1 MDGEGPGAILRT
13 VARQRREAG
22 EAILRELAAHRDS
35 GFTGFLEQRAR
46 AWRDRPALRHGE
58 RTHSYAQLFEAIA
71 RVQAILRAKGIGERD
86 PVGVLLENTDRYV
99 IWYLAVLGMGAIAVP
114 INPKLAAPEMH
125 YILGNARV
133 VLTLSE
139 GSFAQRLAEIDALA
153 GAEVPRLL
161 IDDAQPTGEAP
172 APAATAT
179 PAGIAQDTPA
189 AVYYTS
195 GTTGSPKGVVHT
207 HGSLIAIALQSPEP
221 WGYDIAELRALAITP
236 LFHIALHT
244 IFLPVLALGG
254 LLVVDA
260 YATEDTIRSIE
271 RNRINSF
278 FGVPSILLMMVEKAR
293 ELGVTLPGVRALQF
307 GAAPMPVARLDD
319 VRSLFVN
326 AELVHGMGQTE
337 SAGTIVTLPSRLA
350 FERAGSVGFAIPGME
365 IDIVGEADEPLPPL
379 LVGEL
384 VARGPNVMKEYLRNP
399 AATAE
404 TLRGGWLHT
413 GDLGYRDADGFVY
426 LVDRKKDMI
435 IRGGENI
442 YSSEVEQVLMRHP
455 ALESVAVVG
464 RADPLF
470 GERVVA
476 FLVPRPGATAP
487 TLEEIQAHCRPLMA
501 GYKAPAEVLVLEQM
515 PVTATGK
522 IRKGE
527 LRALLTDG

>member
-1 MDGEGPGAILRT
+1 MQGETPGAILRAT
-13 VARQRREAG
+13 ASARREAG

-35 GFTGFLEQRAR
+35 GFTGFLRERAQ
-46 AWRDRPALRHGE
+46 AWPQRPALRHRE
-58 RTHSYAQLFEAIA
+58 RTHTFTQLFEAIA
-71 RVQAILRAKGIGERD
+71 HVQAILRARGVGEAD

-99 IWYLAVLGMGAIAVP
+99 IWYLAVLGMGAVAVP
-114 INPKLAAPEMH
+114 INPKLAAPEVR
-125 YILGNARV
+125 YILSNARV
-133 VLTLSE
+133 TLMVSE
-139 GSFAQRLAEIDALA
+139 RSFVPRLDEIAALP
-153 GAEVPRLL
+153 GEPVERLL
-161 IDDAQPTGEAP
+161 IDELPSPRQEARAEPPVRIDA
-172 APAATAT
+172 
-179 PAGIAQDTPA
+179 DTPA
-189 AVYYTS
+189 AIYYTS

-207 HGSLIAIALQSPEP
+207 HGSLIAITLQSPGP
-221 WGYDIAELRALAITP
+221 WEYDIDEVRALAITP

-260 YATEDTIRSIE
+260 YATEDTIRQIE
-271 RNRINSF
+271 HHEINAF

-293 ELGVTLPGVRALQF
+293 ELRVTLPGVRALQF
-307 GAAPMPVARLDD
+307 GAAPMPVARLND
-319 VRSLFVN
+319 VRSLFVG
-326 AELVHGMGQTE
+326 ATLVHGMGQTE
-337 SAGTIVTLPSRLA
+337 SGGSIVTLPSRLA

-399 AATAE
+399 AASAE

-413 GDLGYRDADGFVY
+413 GDLGYRDEDGFVY

-455 ALESVAVVG
+455 ALEAVAVVG
-464 RADPLF
+464 RPDPLF

-476 FLVPRPGATAP
+476 FVVARQGETAP
-487 TLEEIQAHCRPLMA
+487 TLDEIEAHCRPLMA
-501 GYKAPAEVLVLEQM
+501 AYKAPAELVVLEQM

-527 LRALLTDG
+527 LRALLTGR